1 MEEFRRV
8 TEGSGLMLHAAADL
22 RLDPVV
28 LQAEYA
34 ALDAGL
40 PEDQRTHYG
49 AATGTGWTAVSLFDG
64 RTPQPAAA
72 YMPSVAALL
81 AGRPNWRV
89 LRAHLI
95 RQPPRG
101 KLGWHFD
108 NQALHRDEARL
119 LIPIHQPPGAV
130 TLIGHDAVA
139 YPEGQCWTGD
149 FSFPHQVENHA
160 DRERIVVAIDLRS
173 RPEVSALF
181 PPALNAD
188 LVLRSHLAQQA
199 VGLLLQQ
206 RAVA

>member
-34 ALDAGL
+34 ALDADL

-49 AATGTGWTAVSLFDG
+49 AATGTGWTAVQLFDG
-64 RTPQPAAA
+64 RAPYPAAA

-81 AGRPNWRV
+81 AGRPDWQV

-101 KLGWHFD
+101 QLRWHFD
-108 NQALHRDEARL
+108 NQALYRDEARL

-130 TLIGHDAVA
+130 TLIGPETVA

-160 DRERIVVAIDLRS
+160 DRERIVLAVDVRS
-173 RPEVSALF
+173 GPEISALF
-181 PPALNAD
+181 PTAM
-188 LVLRSHLAQQA
+188 LAG
-199 VGLLLQQ
+199 VGLRGELAAYAVDLWRQT
-206 RAVA
+206 RAAA